1 MHRKLLFIGMVTFII
16 LNIDNTMMAE
26 EASERS
32 TPKNNLINKFCIAS
46 LKSKLNMKNKH
57 NRNEISNFTCD
68 CFFKKYNSGNSI
80 KSSRIYCRDK
90 ASEKYNL

>member
-1 MHRKLLFIGMVTFII
+1 MLTFFIFDMG
-16 LNIDNTMMAE
+16 NTMMAGEKE
-26 EASERS
+26 EEKNA
-32 TPKNNLINKFCIAS
+32 PKNSLINKFCIAS
-46 LKSKLNMKNKH
+46 LKSKLDLKDNQ

>member
-1 MHRKLLFIGMVTFII
+1 MHRKFLFISMLTFFIF
-16 LNIDNTMMAE
+16 NIGNTMMAE
-26 EASERS
+26 EEEKN
-32 TPKNNLINKFCIAS
+32 TPKNSLINKFCIAS
-46 LKSKLNMKNKH
+46 LKSKLDLKNKQ

>member
-1 MHRKLLFIGMVTFII
+1 
-16 LNIDNTMMAE
+16 MAE
-26 EASERS
+26 GEEKEGKN
-32 TPKNNLINKFCIAS
+32 TPKNSLINKFCIAS
-46 LKSKLNMKNKH
+46 LKSKLDLKDNQ

>member
-1 MHRKLLFIGMVTFII
+1 MHRKFLFISMLTFFIF
-16 LNIDNTMMAE
+16 NIGNTMMAE
-26 EASERS
+26 EEE
-32 TPKNNLINKFCIAS
+32 KNTSKNSLINKFCIAS
-46 LKSKLNMKNKH
+46 LKSKLDLKDKQ

-68 CFFKKYNSGNSI
+68 CFFKKYNSGYSI

>member
-1 MHRKLLFIGMVTFII
+1 
-16 LNIDNTMMAE
+16 MMAE
-26 EASERS
+26 EEEEEKN
-32 TPKNNLINKFCIAS
+32 TPKNSLINKFCIAS
-46 LKSKLNMKNKH
+46 LKSKTDLKDKQ
-57 NRNEISNFTCD
+57 NRIEISNFSCD